1 MSTDFLKTHAEKLA
15 LFAEETSARAKENPN
30 DLLLQLAA
38 KNQLQAANKAAKDL
52 ALAEA
57 EQAGELLELRF
68 LGPKANGSMSL
79 DAFIKIAEPLSQAW
93 KLAATRLRYGVQ
105 VSRARQEVT
114 DTLNLK
120 LAGITSGSTRILL
133 TGNGRA
139 DLTGENLL
147 HETLIQT
154 FRLLNANNEDFYDS
168 IDAIGGRSASYFGY
182 ALKAIDTAGFST
194 EFSWNT
200 ENEKFSWRGLPDDI
214 LRIKTLLDTVK
225 EPEVYQETINGTV
238 AGILD
243 TGRLDIRTVE
253 GKITIRY
260 PLKLT
265 EYVQRLSIAKQASI
279 KVETSRYWDA
289 VAKKDIFKRQM
300 LDLGDMDFN

>member
-1 MSTDFLKTHAEKLA
+1 MSTQFLKGHAETLA
-15 LFAEETSARAKENPN
+15 SFAEETISRAKQNP
-30 DLLLQLAA
+30 DDVLLQLAA
-38 KNQLQAANKAAKDL
+38 KNQLQAANRVAKDL
-52 ALAEA
+52 ALAEL
-57 EQAGELLELRF
+57 EEVGELLELRF
-68 LGPKANGSMSL
+68 LGPKANGSVSL

-105 VSRARQEVT
+105 TSRSRQEVA

-120 LAGITSGSTRILL
+120 LAGITSGSTKILIS
-133 TGNGRA
+133 GNGKP
-139 DLTGENLL
+139 DLTGENLF

-154 FRLLNANNEDFYDS
+154 FRLLNSNNDEFYDA
-168 IDAIGGRSASYFGY
+168 IDAVGGRSASYFGD
-182 ALKAIDTAGFST
+182 ALKAIDNAGFST
-194 EFSWNT
+194 EFTWST
-200 ENEKFSWRGLPDDI
+200 SIKTFTWRGLPDDI

-225 EPEVYQETINGTV
+225 EPEVYQETITGVV

-243 TGRLDIRTVE
+243 TGRLDLRTDI

-265 EYVQRLSIAKQASI
+265 EYVQRLSIAKPASI

-300 LDLGDMDFN
+300 LDLGDIPI